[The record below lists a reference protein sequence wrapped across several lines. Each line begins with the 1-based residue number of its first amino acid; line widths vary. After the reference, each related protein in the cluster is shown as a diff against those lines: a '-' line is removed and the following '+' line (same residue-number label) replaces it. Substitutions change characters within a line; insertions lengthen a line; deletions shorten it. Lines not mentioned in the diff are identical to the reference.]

1 MQSFTICRRKDAVGK
16 KRDCH
21 IFPLYYLQI
30 NTELSMLAMPSMLA
44 SQKLLDIALAD

>member
-1 MQSFTICRRKDAVGK
+1 MQIFIICPWKEAQL
-16 KRDCH
+16 H

-30 NTELSMLAMPSMLA
+30 YTTNLSMLAMPSMLA